1 MTGGRLQTKRHLYAA
16 SAFYCLKAPSLSL
29 SLSSLISPPT
39 DSLPHLCVCTSPVL
53 GSCVSTRRPLKTAHH
68 RYTLYIYLFVC
79 VYIYIK
85 RAHTAERERER
96 ETFYSLIILAI
107 NEENYRPISPLII
120 LSAYPLSAFSISLF
134 RCCCHW
140 WRPTVKKRPSIAY
153 IYDDEPCR
161 E

>member
-68 RYTLYIYLFVC
+68 RYTCILYIYLFVC
-79 VYIYIK
+79 VCIYIK
-85 RAHTAERERER
+85 RAHTAERERDFLLIDYSRDKRR
-96 ETFYSLIILAI
+96 ELPTHLTSNNPFG
-107 NEENYRPISPLII
+107 
-120 LSAYPLSAFSISLF
+120 LSAFSLFYFSLSVLLSLVATD
-134 RCCCHW
+134 R
-140 WRPTVKKRPSIAY
+140 
-153 IYDDEPCR
+153 
-161 E
+161 